1 MVRDSSEVRS
11 ALEEVSPQLPE
22 AIRVELGSAGHLSFF
37 KDKVESARQ
46 RIEAR
51 RLQTPLRADIAQ
63 RCQALNKK
71 KSALD
76 ARADTSTD
84 DQALGAL
91 KKELED
97 LEARV
102 TATKKL
108 IQERE
113 NSITRSKQEAEILK
127 SELKIE
133 LDELRSLSR
142 QVVTGDDKD
151 DEAIIADADRVRA
164 NAVRLIEEYLSM

>member
-11 ALEEVSPQLPE
+11 ALEEVGPQLPE
-22 AIRVELGSAGHLSFF
+22 AIRVELGSVGHLSFF

-51 RLQTPLRADIAQ
+51 RLQTPLRANIAQ
-63 RCQALNKK
+63 KCRTLNEK